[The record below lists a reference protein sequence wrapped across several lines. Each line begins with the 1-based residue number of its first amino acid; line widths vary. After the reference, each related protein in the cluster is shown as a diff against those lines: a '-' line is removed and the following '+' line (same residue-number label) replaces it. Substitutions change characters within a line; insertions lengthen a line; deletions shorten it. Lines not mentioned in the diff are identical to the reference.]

1 MPSKTQQIN
10 TLIELNDELENYF
23 RNTIIPQ
30 LFVDANL
37 ILRKF
42 TPPAMKQFKLH
53 QEDIGASIHNVKDNF
68 RFPTIIENI
77 EHVINTGSL
86 LEKEIQTTDMRWYQM
101 NILPYLVQK
110 ENKNNGVIIT
120 FVDITLR
127 IRDLKEQE
135 KLIMEHELL
144 LDTISH
150 DIKTPLTSLTL
161 TIEMLKK
168 APEKSTIKFP
178 VLLEKIEN
186 GLLKIKGIVID
197 LTDSRRSDQQYK
209 TAEELLDIEQILE
222 DVRLTLAPQILES
235 KATIHWEIAQ
245 SEILFVRRK
254 LRSML
259 YNLINNSIN
268 YRDKQRL
275 PEIYIKTFLEDNYFV
290 ISVADNGVGIK
301 KEDQDKIF
309 TKYERLSKD
318 VEGTGVGLHLVRE
331 IVMLSGGKTV
341 VDSEPGK
348 GTTFKIYLKQQ
359 QNHSADQSPAS

>member
-1 MPSKTQQIN
+1 MQSKNQQIN
-10 TLIELNDELENYF
+10 ALIELNDELENYF

-53 QEDIGASIHNVKDNF
+53 HQDIGKSITEIKDNF

-77 EHVINTGSL
+77 EHVIKTGEL
-86 LEKEIQTTDMRWYQM
+86 LEKEIQTIDMRWYQM

-110 ENKNNGVIIT
+110 EDKNNGVIIT

-168 APEKSTIKFP
+168 TPEKGMIKFP
-178 VLLEKIEN
+178 ALLEKIEN
-186 GLLKIKGIVID
+186 GLHKIKGIVTD
-197 LTDSRRSDQQYK
+197 LTDSRKTDQHYK
-209 TAEELLDIEQILE
+209 SVEELLDIEQVLE

-235 KATIHWEIAQ
+235 KASIRWYITY

-254 LRSML
+254 LRSVL
-259 YNLINNSIN
+259 YNLISNSIK
-268 YRDKQRL
+268 YRDKQRNL
-275 PEIYIKTFLEDNYFV
+275 EIIIKTFTEDDFFV
-290 ISVADNGVGIK
+290 ISVADNGRGIN
-301 KEDQDKIF
+301 KEDTDKIF
-309 TKYERLSKD
+309 TKYERISHD

-331 IVMLSGGKTV
+331 IVNLSGGKIV
-341 VDSEPGK
+341 VDSTPGN
-348 GTTFKIYLKQQ
+348 GTTFKIYLK
-359 QNHSADQSPAS
+359 NHQ